1 MASLL
6 LVADA
11 LARVLD
17 GVEPLP
23 SENAPLIEAESRV
36 LAADVAALRTQPPA
50 DMSAMDGYA
59 VRAADVA
66 QVPAALNLIGEV
78 AAGRPFDGEV
88 HAGQAA
94 RIFTGGVV
102 PPGAD
107 TIVIQ
112 ENTERDGDRVMVR
125 QPSAAGRHI
134 RRAGLDFRQG
144 QVLLP
149 RGRRLTDRDVM
160 LAAAMS
166 HPTLPV
172 HRRPKVAVLATG
184 DELRPPGSTLGPGEI
199 VYSNGY
205 ALMALAR
212 NEGATV
218 TDLGIVPDKVEAT
231 VEAIRKARASG
242 ADVLVTT
249 GGASVGDYDLV
260 QRGLKAEG
268 LELSFWRVALRPG
281 RPMMNGRLGP
291 MHVLGMPGN
300 PVSAYVCS
308 YLFLVPL
315 IRRLCGR
322 SDLSPAPESAVLGV
336 DLPENDERAD
346 YMRATLAPGPNGTPV
361 ATPVKI
367 QDSSMM
373 AALAN
378 ADCLLVREPF
388 EKAARAGSRCSIL
401 RLTRPF

>member
-23 SENAPLIEAESRV
+23 SVDAPLTDAEGRV

-59 VRAADVA
+59 ARAADLTSVPITLKVA
-66 QVPAALNLIGEV
+66 GEV
-78 AAGRPFDGEV
+78 AAGHPFRGELRPGEV
-88 HAGQAA
+88 A

-112 ENTERDGDRVMVR
+112 ENTSRDGDRVTVR
-125 QPSAAGRHI
+125 QPEKSGRHI
-134 RRAGLDFRQG
+134 RRAGLDFKEG

-160 LAAAMS
+160 LAAGMS
-166 HPTLPV
+166 HPALPV
-172 HRRPKVAVLATG
+172 HRRPKVAVFATG
-184 DELRPPGSTLGPGEI
+184 DELKAPGSTLGPGEI
-199 VYSNGY
+199 IYSNGFG
-205 ALMALAR
+205 LMALAR
-212 NEGATV
+212 NEGV
-218 TDLGIVPDKVEAT
+218 EVIDLGIVPDDVEAT
-231 VEAIRKARASG
+231 VAAIRRARQANV
-242 ADVLVTT
+242 DVLVTT
-249 GGASVGDYDLV
+249 GGASVGDHDLV

-281 RPMMNGRLGP
+281 RPIMHGRLGG

-308 YLFLVPL
+308 FLFLVPL
-315 IRRLCGR
+315 VRRLSGR
-322 SDLSPAPESAVLGV
+322 SDLSAVPDSAVLGV
-336 DLPENDERAD
+336 DMPENDERAD
-346 YMRATLAPGPNGTPV
+346 YMRATLAPSSTGTPV

-373 AALAN
+373 VALAK
-378 ADCLLVREPF
+378 ADCLVVREPF
-388 EKAARAGSRCSIL
+388 EPAAKAGDRCVIL

>member
-1 MASLL
+1 MASFL

-11 LARVLD
+11 LARVLN

-23 SENAPLIEAESRV
+23 SESATLVEAEGRV

-59 VRAADVA
+59 VKAADVA
-66 QVPAALNLIGEV
+66 KVPTELKLVGEV
-78 AAGRPFDGEV
+78 AAGRPFSGEV
-88 HAGQAA
+88 HAGEAA

-112 ENTERDGDRVMVR
+112 ENTERDGERITVKS
-125 QPSAAGRHI
+125 PSPAGKHI
-134 RRAGLDFRQG
+134 RRSGLDFKEG

-149 RGRRLTDRDVM
+149 RGRRLSDRDVM

-166 HPTLPV
+166 HPTVPV

-184 DELRPPGSTLGPGEI
+184 DELRPPGSALGPGEI
-199 VYSNGY
+199 VYSNGF
-205 ALMALAR
+205 ALMALAK
-212 NEGATV
+212 NEGASV
-218 TDLGIVPDKVEAT
+218 IDLGIVPDKVDAT

-281 RPMMNGRLGP
+281 RPMMNGKLGS

-315 IRRLCGR
+315 LRRLAGR
-322 SDLSPAPESAVLGV
+322 SDVVAVPESAKLGV
-336 DLPENDERAD
+336 ALPENDERAD
-346 YMRATLAPGPNGTPV
+346 YMRATLAPGPDGTPIV
-361 ATPVKI
+361 TPSKT

-373 AALAN
+373 AVLAN

-388 EKAARAGSRCSIL
+388 EPAAPAGSRCSIL
-401 RLTRPF
+401 RLTRSF

>member
-11 LARVLD
+11 LARVLH

-23 SENAPLIEAESRV
+23 SENAPLVEAEGRV

-59 VRAADVA
+59 VRSADVA
-66 QVPAALNLIGEV
+66 KVPVELKLIGEV

-88 HAGQAA
+88 HGGEAA

-112 ENTERDGDRVMVR
+112 ENTERDGERITVK
-125 QPSAAGRHI
+125 SASPAGKHI
-134 RRAGLDFRQG
+134 RRAGLDFKDG

-149 RGRRLTDRDVM
+149 RGRRLSDRDVM

-166 HPTLPV
+166 HPALPV

-184 DELRPPGSTLGPGEI
+184 DELRPPGSALGPGEI
-199 VYSNGY
+199 VYSNGF

-212 NEGATV
+212 NEGALV

-268 LELSFWRVALRPG
+268 LELAFWRVALRPG
-281 RPMMNGRLGP
+281 RPMMNGKLGP

-315 IRRLCGR
+315 LRRLSGR
-322 SDLSPAPESAVLGV
+322 SDITPMPESATLGV
-336 DLPENDERAD
+336 ALPENDERAD
-346 YMRATLAPGPNGTPV
+346 YLRATLAPGPDGTPV
-361 ATPVKI
+361 VTPAKT

-373 AALAN
+373 AVLAN

-388 EKAARAGSRCSIL
+388 EPAAPAGSRCSIL